1 MWCARSRS
9 WRPPSALAAIA
20 LASLAGCYASTQPAT
35 DVTQSSA
42 KLNARGTANNGE
54 ATSYFELWPTGLP
67 SRQVSTGQ
75 GFHWPAG
82 ASGPFSRTVEGLY
95 ASTGYSFRVC
105 GRDDSGG
112 SAVCA
117 QTLTFTTKAA
127 TQDELWGGFFG
138 SPSFNGYAR
147 AKSGPNG
154 ENASGHLFASD
165 FNGFVT
171 CLRVEGNRAAVGGVG
186 SNSAMLMTVVDN
198 GPTGTDTV
206 QRAVAPAAVAPNCAG
221 ASYANQVPVG
231 TDSEGFIVIDA
242 P

>member
-1 MWCARSRS
+1 VIGRRF
-9 WRPPSALAAIA
+9 LIGLIA
-20 LASLAGCYASTQPAT
+20 LASGGCYASTEPAT
-35 DVTQSSA
+35 DITQSGA
-42 KLNARGTANNGE
+42 KLHAHGTANNGE
-54 ATSYFELWPTGLP
+54 ATSYFELWPTGSP
-67 SRQVSTGQ
+67 SRQLSTGQ

-95 ASTGYSFRVC
+95 PSTPYSFRVC

-112 SAVCA
+112 NAVCA

-138 SPSFNGYAR
+138 SPSFNGYVR
-147 AKSGPNG
+147 AKAGPDG
-154 ENASGHLFASD
+154 ENASGHLSASD

-171 CLRVEGNRAAVGGVG
+171 CLHVDGNRAAVGGVG
-186 SNSAMLMTVVDN
+186 NNSAMLMTVVDN

-206 QRAVAPAAVAPNCAG
+206 QRTVAPFAISPNCAS
-221 ASYANQVPVG
+221 ASFANQIPMG

>member
-1 MWCARSRS
+1 MGRGLLIG
-9 WRPPSALAAIA
+9 LACVACG
-20 LASLAGCYASTQPAT
+20 GCYASTEPAT
-35 DVTQSSA
+35 DVGQSGA
-42 KLNARGTANNGE
+42 TLHARGTANNGE
-54 ATSYFELWPTGLP
+54 ATSYFELWATGSP
-67 SRQVSTGQ
+67 SRQLPTGQ
-75 GFHWPAG
+75 AFHWPAG
-82 ASGPFSRTVEGLY
+82 ASGPFSRTVAGLY
-95 ASTGYSFRVC
+95 PSTPYSFRVC

-112 SAVCA
+112 STVCA
-117 QTLTFTTKAA
+117 QTRTFTTTAA

-154 ENASGHLFASD
+154 QNATGHLFASD

-171 CLRVEGNRAAVGGVG
+171 CLHVDGNRAAVGGVG
-186 SNSAMLMTVVDN
+186 NNSAMLMTVVDN

-206 QRAVAPAAVAPNCAG
+206 QRAVAPAAVAPNCVA
-221 ASYANQVPVG
+221 ASFANQVPVG